1 MSLSEPPDIEQTIFS
16 YLGLLIIDHA
26 LIKLSPIVLFFGQF
40 LIKSVTFSEGVIFL
54 FLPPPR
60 LF

>member
-1 MSLSEPPDIEQTIFS
+1 MSLSEPPDIEQTIFL
-16 YLGLLIIDHA
+16 YLGLLIINHA
-26 LIKLSPIVLFFGQF
+26 LTKLSPIILFVGQF
-40 LIKSVTFSEGVIFL
+40 FIKSVKFSEGVIFL